1 MNKQRWAIER
11 ALEVYRTVFPDDKIY
26 PGKGD
31 SREEEIVYEMNAV
44 KTANS
49 LVDAANE
56 IEWWYGDFQAAIDS
70 AKRIRRFK

>member
-31 SREEEIVYEMNAV
+31 AREEEIIDEMNAV
-44 KTANS
+44 KTANC
-49 LVDAANE
+49 LVDAAYK
-56 IEWWYGDFQAAIDS
+56 IEWWYGDLQAAIDS

>member
-1 MNKQRWAIER
+1 MNMPHWTPER

-26 PGKGD
+26 QGKGD
-31 SREEEIVYEMNAV
+31 SREEEIVAEMNAV

-49 LVDAANE
+49 LVDAAHE
-56 IEWWYGDFQAAIDS
+56 IEWWYGDLQAAIDS